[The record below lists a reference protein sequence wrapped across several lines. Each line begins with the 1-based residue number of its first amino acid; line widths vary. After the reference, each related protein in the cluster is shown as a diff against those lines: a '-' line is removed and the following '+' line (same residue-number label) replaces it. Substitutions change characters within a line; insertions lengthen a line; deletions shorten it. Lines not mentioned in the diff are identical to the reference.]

1 MRIDRITVEDVN
13 GLTFPGSAYNSN
25 CALKTLRRMLNLAQE
40 WELVPKVP
48 KIKLA
53 KEIGRSMLLNEE
65 AERKLLPFCGPLLR
79 DIIVLLRDT
88 GMRPKKELFP
98 MRVENLDWNNRVI
111 FVPDS
116 KTPTGRRYIPNE

>member
-1 MRIDRITVEDVN
+1 MDSHFQGAHITP
-13 GLTFPGSAYNSN
+13 TAR
-25 CALKTLRRMLNLAQE
+25 LKTLRRMLNLAQE

-88 GMRPKKELFP
+88 GMRPNK
-98 MRVENLDWNNRVI
+98 
-111 FVPDS
+111 
-116 KTPTGRRYIPNE
+116 